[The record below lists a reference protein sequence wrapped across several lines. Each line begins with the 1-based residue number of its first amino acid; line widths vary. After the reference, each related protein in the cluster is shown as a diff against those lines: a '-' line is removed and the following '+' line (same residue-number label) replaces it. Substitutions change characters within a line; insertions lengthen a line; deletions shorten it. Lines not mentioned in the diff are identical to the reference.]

1 VRAAE
6 LVLVGL
12 ALGLALALPGCR
24 RESAEPP
31 EPTPALEPPPPVDH
45 GPTMP
50 YAGTWVGPKLRLEFA
65 GRWVLVEPAEAGPN
79 QAPLELRVAIERREG
94 DNAFALQ
101 TSIAGVMPVDFLR
114 PGDWTMLVEDGALA
128 LAMGDEPLERYE
140 RVEATPTLIGPA
152 LIDPAA
158 LPQTVVFELSV
169 ACLEFAG
176 SQCAAFEAEGPRAV
190 GCREAVWASCIAHP
204 EALGSGSAEVDER
217 ASAPML
223 LAAMLASLRWSS
235 GLEAGAPSTQR
246 EAARA
251 VHDRVLARGVA
262 LVKVL
267 IERDALPVGES
278 SYAPV
283 LVYLEA
289 AEREGRLPAGSI

>member
-1 VRAAE
+1 MRAAE
-6 LVLVGL
+6 
-12 ALGLALALPGCR
+12 LGLALALVLPGCR
-24 RESAEPP
+24 RE
-31 EPTPALEPPPPVDH
+31 TTEPPPPEPELEAPWPVEH
-45 GPTMP
+45 GPAMP

-65 GRWVLVEPAEAGPN
+65 GRWVLVEPAEAGPD

-152 LIDPAA
+152 LIDPDA
-158 LPQTVVFELSV
+158 LPKTVVFELSI

-190 GCREAVWASCIAHP
+190 GCREAVWAACIENP
-204 EALGSGSAEVDER
+204 QALASGESDER

-223 LAAMLASLRWSS
+223 LAAMLSSLRWSS
-235 GLEAGAPSTQR
+235 GLEAAAGPMQR
-246 EAARA
+246 EAATTL
-251 VHDRVLARGVA
+251 HDRVLDRAAGLIDA
-262 LVKVL
+262 L
-267 IERDALPVGES
+267 IEHKALPVEGS
-278 SYAPV
+278 TSDAV
-283 LVYLEA
+283 QAYLRA
-289 AEREGRLPAGSI
+289 AGRIKRPS